1 MTDYYFALRQVHI
14 TCAILTI
21 TLFTFRGLLMVAGSQ
36 LHRTMILRVVPVA
49 VDIVLL
55 TTALML
61 TTVIRQYPFSTGW
74 LTMKVVLLVA
84 YVVLGSIALRP
95 GRTRGVR
102 MAAFIAALATV
113 AFLVTVARTHSPLGV
128 FS

>member
-1 MTDYYFALRQVHI
+1 MTGYYLSLRQVHI

-21 TLFTFRGLLMVAGSQ
+21 ALFAFRGLLMVAGSR
-36 LHRTMILRVVPVA
+36 LHRHMILRIVPIA
-49 VDIVLL
+49 VDTVLL

-61 TTVIRQYPFSTGW
+61 TTVIRQYPFATGW
-74 LTMKVVLLVA
+74 LTMKVLLLVA
-84 YVVLGSIALRP
+84 YVVLGSIALSP
-95 GRTRGVR
+95 GRARGVR

>member
-1 MTDYYFALRQVHI
+1 MTAYYFALRQVHI
-14 TCAILTI
+14 ACAMLTI
-21 TLFTFRGLLMVAGSQ
+21 TLFTFRGLLMLSGSQ
-36 LHRTMILRVVPVA
+36 LHRNMSLRVVPVA
-49 VDIVLL
+49 VDTVLL

-61 TTVIRQYPFSTGW
+61 TTVIRQYPFATGW
-74 LTMKVVLLVA
+74 LTTKVVLLVA
-84 YVVLGSIALRP
+84 YVALGSIALRP

-113 AFLVTVARTHSPLGV
+113 AFIVTVARTHSPLGA

>member
-1 MTDYYFALRQVHI
+1 MTDYYFALRTVHI
-14 TCAILTI
+14 ACAMLTI

-36 LHRTMILRVVPVA
+36 LHRNMVLRVVPVA

-74 LTMKVVLLVA
+74 LTMKVLLLVA
-84 YVVLGSIALRP
+84 YVALGSVALRP
-95 GRTRGVR
+95 GRTRR
-102 MAAFIAALATV
+102 MRIAAFVGALATV
-113 AFLVTVARTHSPLGV
+113 TFLVTVARTHSPLGV

>member
-61 TTVIRQYPFSTGW
+61 TTVIRQYPFATGW

-95 GRTRGVR
+95 GRARGVR
-102 MAAFIAALATV
+102 MAALIAALATV

>member
-1 MTDYYFALRQVHI
+1 MTAYYFALRQVHI
-14 TCAILTI
+14 ACAMLTI
-21 TLFTFRGLLMVAGSQ
+21 TLFTFRGLLMLSGSQ
-36 LHRTMILRVVPVA
+36 LHRNMILRVVPVA
-49 VDIVLL
+49 VDTVLL

-61 TTVIRQYPFSTGW
+61 TTVIRQYPFATGW
-74 LTMKVVLLVA
+74 LTTKVALLVA
-84 YVVLGSIALRP
+84 YVALGSIALRP

-102 MAAFIAALATV
+102 MAAFIAALAAV

>member
-1 MTDYYFALRQVHI
+1 MTGYYLALRQVHI
-14 TCAILTI
+14 ACAVLTI

-36 LHRTMILRVVPVA
+36 LHRNVILRILPVA
-49 VDIVLL
+49 VDTVLL

-61 TTVIRQYPFSTGW
+61 TTVIRQYPFATGW
-74 LTMKVVLLVA
+74 LTMKVALLVA

-102 MAAFIAALATV
+102 MAAFISALATV
-113 AFLVTVARTHSPLGV
+113 AFLVTVARAHSPLGF